1 MDWVYVRAWTLATH
15 RRCGGRSA
23 MAPLL
28 QLWLARQG
36 WAHERG
42 NTSLISNKHGW
53 ICNFRTNVFFLF
65 VVKRHRFPW
74 NGCVRTTASVL
85 DGCARGNEVAAWP
98 SCIGEEFVVV
108 SLGHE
113 GREVVVLREPLLAGR
128 CSRSRGANAPN
139 QNIWAYLAHGLGLD
153 GPMNRIIS
161 VGGNDLGH
169 PEPLF
174 HTYSG

>member
-1 MDWVYVRAWTLATH
+1 MDWVYDRAWTLATH

-85 DGCARGNEVAAWP
+85 DGCARGKEVAAWP

-108 SLGHE
+108 SPD
-113 GREVVVLREPLLAGR
+113 GRSSCSVNLSSQVGAQEVEELMLRIKIFGLTLLMGSA
-128 CSRSRGANAPN
+128 
-139 QNIWAYLAHGLGLD
+139 LT
-153 GPMNRIIS
+153 GPWT
-161 VGGNDLGH
+161 
-169 PEPLF
+169 E
-174 HTYSG
+174 

>member
-1 MDWVYVRAWTLATH
+1 MEWMRANNSIGAGWVCKGQGGCCVAVLHWRGI
-15 RRCGGRSA
+15 RRGLS
-23 MAPLL
+23 
-28 QLWLARQG
+28 
-36 WAHERG
+36 
-42 NTSLISNKHGW
+42 
-53 ICNFRTNVFFLF
+53 
-65 VVKRHRFPW
+65 
-74 NGCVRTTASVL
+74 
-85 DGCARGNEVAAWP
+85 
-98 SCIGEEFVVV
+98 
-108 SLGHE
+108 